1 MKLAQEFVQL
11 PILFDAE
18 KLKAEV
24 NAIPRSHWIA
34 HHEGFKGNFSIPLV
48 SVGGGNNNEFKG
60 EMACTQVLKA
70 SPYLMQVIGSF
81 NEVIGRSRLMGLEP
95 GCEVPLHSDINY
107 HWYKRVRIHVP
118 IITNPKV
125 IFHCGDQQV
134 NMQSG
139 EAWIFDSWKYHTVK
153 NDSDVFRVHLVIDI
167 TGSSKF
173 WDVVKQG
180 RVPWDLEYNKNFG
193 VTHFEGG
200 TKQQVMTEVYNSPLV
215 MSPGEVD
222 YLANELIQEIQI
234 DDVGKESDAAQMI
247 EKITRFCQD
256 WRCLWSQYGL
266 NRKGWPHYHAL
277 RQAAYEGVMKYDS
290 TVLLSNGTPAPCMFL
305 HCIIDSVL
313 NVEVESSF
321 NVNQDIEI
329 PNSKVDKPISRNALC
344 PCGSGK
350 KYKYCHGHI
359 S

>member
-1 MKLAQEFVQL
+1 MKLAQEFIQL

-18 KLKAEV
+18 KLREEV
-24 NAIPRSHWIA
+24 NAIPKSHWVA

-70 SPYLMQVIGSF
+70 NPYLMQVIGSF

-118 IITNPKV
+118 IITSPEV

-139 EAWIFDSWKYHTVK
+139 EAWVFDSWKYHTVK
-153 NDSDVFRVHLVIDI
+153 NESDIFRVHLVIDL
-167 TGSSKF
+167 TGSAKF
-173 WDVVKQG
+173 WDFIKQG
-180 RVPWDLEYNKNFG
+180 RVPWKREYNKYFEP
-193 VTHFEGG
+193 THFEGG
-200 TKQQVMTEVYNSPLV
+200 IQQEVMTEMYNSPLV

-222 YLANELIQEIQI
+222 FLAKELIQEIQTG
-234 DDVGKESDAAQMI
+234 DTASGADAAKMI
-247 EKITRFCQD
+247 VKITRFCQD

-266 NRKGWPHYHAL
+266 NRKGWSYYHAL
-277 RQAAYEGVMKYDS
+277 RQSAYEGVMEYDS
-290 TVLLSNGTPAPCMFL
+290 TVLLSNGTPAPRMFL
-305 HCIIDSVL
+305 HCIIDSAL

-321 NVNQDIEI
+321 DSIQSRDVTQSKIE
-329 PNSKVDKPISRNALC
+329 KPVSRNALC
-344 PCGSGK
+344 PCGSGN
-350 KYKYCHGHI
+350 KYKNCHGKV